1 MNHIP
6 NFWLDNNTTDK
17 ANRHSCCGCSACE
30 SACAKHAIKMQADQ
44 EGFVYP
50 VVNEDLCVDCGLCSK
65 VCPVANK
72 CENDAPYVK
81 SYGGYS
87 TDQKVIDSCASGGI
101 ATALSI
107 DTIRKGG
114 VVFGVRFNEAYNA
127 SEYCIVRTEEELWS
141 LCSSKYIQPSKSGI
155 HKQIKEELKKD
166 IPVLFVGCPCDVA
179 ALVRYLRKDYKNLLT
194 CELFCAGITS
204 AKVVEGYRVFREKKV
219 GSKLVA
225 FNVRNKEKG
234 WFVQHIKEEYQNGKV
249 YYKNH
254 FGTYL
259 GYGFLNFRRP
269 SCYHCQYKKNTTMC
283 DIKVGDFWG
292 IKDTDPYWNPKG
304 VSVILAKTQKG
315 NEVLKTLPDFLL
327 SEIDYTKATVNN
339 AGFMAHPNENLLK
352 RRNRFAY
359 VFIDQDKG
367 LEAACRATAPKS
379 FWVKYYVP
387 TSFHTFI
394 KKMFHLFVDKKK

>member
-1 MNHIP
+1 MTHIP
-6 NFWLDNNTTDK
+6 NFWLNATTSDK
-17 ANRHSCCGCSACE
+17 ANRQECCGCTACE
-30 SACAKHAIKMQADQ
+30 SVCGHNAITMHADQ
-44 EGFVYP
+44 EGFMYP
-50 VVNEDLCVDCGLCSK
+50 KVHEKACVGCGLCMK

-87 TDQKVIDSCASGGI
+87 TDKRVMDACASGGI
-101 ATALSI
+101 ATTLSI

-114 VVFGVRFNEAYNA
+114 VVFGVRFNEAYKET
-127 SEYCIVRTEEELWS
+127 EYCTARTEDELWK
-141 LCSSKYIQPSKSGI
+141 LCSSKYVQPNKVGI
-155 HKQIKEELKKD
+155 YKQVKEELKKD

-219 GSKLVA
+219 GSKLLA

-249 YYKNH
+249 FYKNH

-269 SCYHCQYKKNTTMC
+269 SCYHCQYKKNMTMC

-315 NEVLKTLPDFLL
+315 LEALKTLTDFLL
-327 SEIDYTKATVNN
+327 IEIDNTKATVNN
-339 AGFMAHPNENLLK
+339 AGFMGHPNENLLK
-352 RRNRFAY
+352 RRNRFAHF
-359 VFIDQDKG
+359 FINQGKD
-367 LEAACRATAPKS
+367 LEIACRATAPKT

-387 TSFHTFI
+387 TSFHSFI